1 MSIVSAPITLN
12 ELLERSGIDLKEV
25 LVFRHRP
32 FEPALNRAF
41 DMIVSERPD
50 LFECYQDCHGARTE
64 ASLLKAKYVASLI
77 RHAPGS
83 ALFVGLYEVRSHT
96 RLTPDEIISRPKH
109 RELMGFGMGG
119 VTATQGRES
128 IAVFEMPLLPW
139 HVEWSGKLVVRWPGL
154 ERSWV
159 RWADRNNFEVEAIV
173 LESLLTR
180 RLPAWDDLMID
191 WNEIALM
198 PTHWQS
204 AIGQW
209 RGVYLITDNSDGK
222 CYVGSACGSENI
234 LQRWRDY
241 AKSGHGGN
249 VNLKGRSPANFRFAI
264 LQLVAPDLPR
274 EDVVKLESRW
284 KLRLNTHAPA
294 GLNAN

>member
-64 ASLLKAKYVASLI
+64 ASLHKAKYVASFI
-77 RHAPGS
+77 WHTPGS
-83 ALFVGLYEVRSHT
+83 ALFVGLYEVRSHEQ
-96 RLTPDEIISRPKH
+96 LSPEAIISRPKH
-109 RELMGFGMGG
+109 QELMGFGMGG
-119 VTATQGRES
+119 VTATHGRES
-128 IAVFEMPLLPW
+128 IAVFDMPLLPW
-139 HVEWSGKLVVRWPGL
+139 HKEWSGRLMIRWPGL
-154 ERSWV
+154 ERAWV
-159 RWADRNNFEVEAIV
+159 RWADRNIFEVESIAH
-173 LESLLTR
+173 ESLFVG
-180 RLPAWDDLMID
+180 RLPAWDELILD
-191 WNEIALM
+191 WSRLAILPAG
-198 PTHWQS
+198 WQS
-204 AIGQW
+204 SISQW
-209 RGVYLITDNSDGK
+209 RGIYLITDRSDGK
-222 CYVGSACGSENI
+222 CYVGSACGGENI

-249 VNLKGRSPANFRFAI
+249 IHLKGRNPSDFTFTI

-274 EDVVKLESRW
+274 DDVIKLESRW
-284 KLRLNTHAPA
+284 KLRLNTLAPF

>member
-1 MSIVSAPITLN
+1 MNIASAPITFN
-12 ELLERSGIDLKEV
+12 ELLERSGIDLKDV
-25 LVFRHRP
+25 VVFRHRP
-32 FEPALNRAF
+32 VEPALNRAF

-64 ASLLKAKYVASLI
+64 ASLLKARYVASFI
-77 RHAPGS
+77 RHMPGS
-83 ALFVGLYEVRSHT
+83 ALFVGLYEVRSHQW
-96 RLTPDEIISRPKH
+96 LSPEAIVSRPKH
-109 RELMGFGMGG
+109 KELMGLGMGG

-139 HVEWSGKLVVRWPGL
+139 HVEWSGKLIVRWPGL

-159 RWADRNNFEVEAIV
+159 RWADRNSFEIEAIAV
-173 LESLLTR
+173 DSLLTR
-180 RLPAWDDLMID
+180 KRPAWDDLIVA
-191 WNEIALM
+191 WNEIELFSAD
-198 PTHWQS
+198 WQS

-209 RGVYLITDNSDGK
+209 RGIYLITDKSDGK
-222 CYVGSACGSENI
+222 CYVGSACGDENI

-249 VNLKGRSPANFRFAI
+249 ALLRGRNPKNFSFAV
-264 LQLVAPDLPR
+264 LQLVAQDMPR
-274 EDVVKLESRW
+274 DEVIKLEGRW
-284 KLRLNTHAPA
+284 KRRLNTLAPA